1 METLLAIAVGI
12 VAIALVI
19 KFIGSLLRII
29 IGVVVILVAVYL
41 VYQFVLT

>member
-1 METLLAIAVGI
+1 METLLTIAVGI